1 MNCSAEPNTPCNT
14 TNILFPNA
22 TWDQSSPK
30 VNVSNSTDVPIFPD
44 AIWDLP
50 SSMVLISLVYLCVNI
65 LVSLF
70 INALLIIIIQC
81 SPVLRTP
88 PNSHLV
94 NICINNI
101 LLSISMLLSMVCVNI
116 NSVHINE
123 EGSNALSGIQLFIV
137 MNALLQYWGSFAA
150 IGYYRFKTI
159 KEPSLSLKTRRH
171 IVSKSISGNWI
182 VSLILS
188 MTCSLSFARTSS
200 DLRITLD
207 PFRADYYIWP
217 KHTFSVNQLIIFLV
231 IVSFFLVGFAI
242 IAFSYYK
249 IFKILNIA
257 VSFAKN
263 RVRPWQRTQSVSVEN
278 FDVPVQRTYQPTKAN
293 STQQQQQQRAFTV
306 SDNLENCMVHYQKR
320 DHSLCFEDII
330 ALENPILAANRK
342 TSPPQKIPV
351 HATLSNV
358 SMTSQKSKCPDFTDI
373 SLGADMDRIQK
384 FKNSSALKNQSM
396 RRARM
401 SVSGA
406 ARNYLVMFCAYLVC
420 SLPLVVCSV
429 PGALEKVSPQNR
441 LYTLFFCRLLFC
453 INAPIYPAWYLLFSR
468 RVRKCLNK
476 MSENLLSCFSI
487 RR

>member
-1 MNCSAEPNTPCNT
+1 MVKIRGMNNSTETNSTTNT
-14 TNILFPNA
+14 TD
-22 TWDQSSPK
+22 TSPF
-30 VNVSNSTDVPIFPD
+30 SET
-44 AIWDLP
+44 IWELP
-50 SSMVLISLVYLCVNI
+50 SSLVVITLAYLCVNI

-70 INALLIIIIQC
+70 INSLLIIIIQC
-81 SPVLRTP
+81 SPALRTP

-101 LLSISMLLSMVCVNI
+101 LLSISMLLSMVCVKI
-116 NSVHINE
+116 NTIDISE

-137 MNALLQYWGSFAA
+137 LNALLQYWGSFAA

-171 IVSKSISGNWI
+171 MVSKSISGNWI

-188 MTCSLSFARTSS
+188 MTCSLSFASTSS
-200 DLRITLD
+200 DLNITLD
-207 PFRADYYIWP
+207 PFRVNYYIP
-217 KHTFSVNQLIIFLV
+217 SKHKFSVDQLIIFLV
-231 IVSFFLVGFAI
+231 IICSFLVGFTI
-242 IAFSYYK
+242 IVFSYYK
-249 IFKILNIA
+249 IFKMLNIA

-278 FDVPVQRTYQPTKAN
+278 LDVPVQRTYQPTKAN
-293 STQQQQQQRAFTV
+293 PTQHAFTV
-306 SDNLENCMVHYQKR
+306 SNNLENCMVHYQKC

-330 ALENPILAANRK
+330 ALENPIQAASRK
-342 TSPPQKIPV
+342 NNPPNKMPV
-351 HATLSNV
+351 QATLSNI
-358 SMTSQKSKCPDFTDI
+358 SMTSQKSRCPDFTDI

-384 FKNSSALKNQSM
+384 LKNSSALQNQSL

-420 SLPLVVCSV
+420 SIPLVVCSV
-429 PGALEKVSPQNR
+429 PGALDKVSPENR
-441 LYTLFFCRLLFC
+441 LFTLFFCRLLFC
-453 INAPIYPAWYLLFSR
+453 VNAPIYPAWYLLFSR
-468 RVRKCLNK
+468 RVRKCLSK
-476 MSENLLSCFSI
+476 MNENLLSCFSI